1 LLAILHDL
9 PTHLALWSQDF
20 GPWLYALL
28 FAIIFCETGL
38 VVLPFLP
45 GDSLLFAVGAL
56 AALPGGLDVW
66 VVTVSLIIAAI
77 AGNWLNYLIGA
88 WVERRLA
95 NRPTQVMRF
104 LKPEYLA
111 RTREFYARYGA
122 RAIIITRF
130 IPIVRTYAPFVAGL
144 GAMQYKRFIVYNA
157 VGGALW
163 IGSFIFAGYFFGNIE
178 LVRKNF
184 QLVILAILAVSV
196 LPVVVELWR
205 GRRRTQKGT

>member
-1 LLAILHDL
+1 MLAILHDL